1 MDTSG
6 AGPFGGGKGSAL
18 PGRRAAV
25 ETRERRVQMLNYQHL
40 FYFYTVVREGGVVR
54 AAERLHL
61 AQPTI
66 SSQVRALEES
76 LGEKLLMRRGRTVAL
91 TETGRLVYEY
101 AEEIFAVGRELVD
114 AVKDRPTGRPLRLSV
129 GIVDV
134 MSKTIAYRLLAPA
147 LAVGQ
152 PVHLICREDRP
163 ERLLAD
169 LSVHG
174 LDVVLA
180 DGPVPSSIKVRAFTH
195 LLGESGVSFFAAA
208 SLASTLRRQF
218 PTSLTQAPILL
229 PSENTMLRRQLDQWF
244 ADRAIRPHVVGEF
257 DDSALLSVFAQ
268 SGGGVMAGPTVVE
281 REMRTQFGLRV
292 IGRVPDVRERFYA
305 ISVER
310 RIHHPAVVAI
320 SEAAKARLFA

>member
-1 MDTSG
+1 MHN
-6 AGPFGGGKGSAL
+6 
-18 PGRRAAV
+18 
-25 ETRERRVQMLNYQHL
+25 LNYLHL
-40 FYFYTVVREGGVVR
+40 FYFYNVVREGGVGR
-54 AAERLHL
+54 AAERLGL

-66 SSQVRALEES
+66 SSQVRALEGA
-76 LGEKLLMRRGRTVAL
+76 LGEKLFARRGRTLAL
-91 TETGRLVYEY
+91 TETGRLVSDY
-101 AEEIFAVGRELVD
+101 ADQIFSVGRELLD

-147 LAVGQ
+147 LAIGQ

-180 DGPVPSSIKVRAFTH
+180 DAPVPPTIKVRAFTH
-195 LLGESGVSFFAAA
+195 LLGESGVSFVAAA
-208 SLASTLRRQF
+208 RLASSLRRQF
-218 PTSLTQAPILL
+218 PHSLTQAPVLL
-229 PSENTMLRRQLDQWF
+229 PTENTMLRRQLDQWF
-244 ADRAIRPHVVGEF
+244 ADRAIRPTIVGEF
-257 DDSALLSVFAQ
+257 DDTALLSVFAQ
-268 SGGGVMAGPTVVE
+268 SGGGVMAAPTVVE

-292 IGRVPDVRERFYA
+292 IGRVGDVRERFYA
-305 ISVER
+305 ISIER